1 MNKFMKMLG
10 VLAMALTLTA
20 CGAKVEVPPAQ
31 VGQIMG
37 KDGYQGVI
45 IPTSKFRL
53 APCWAYCDRLVL
65 LDVSDKSYTEPLSI
79 FIPKDKLNLVVD
91 VRSTLSVDPS
101 KTSGLFSAISP
112 VEQSSQLSTIESTAV
127 YRTYATQIIQSETR
141 EYLSQ
146 FSIAEIASSNE
157 KINSDLR
164 ARLGK
169 VLESR
174 TPFKVRYIGIT
185 NIKYPDIITQA
196 QENSAKRREMIA
208 QEEAQLEVSKVQ
220 LARELQEARLTRA
233 IEKEKAETEAQA
245 QQILAQSV
253 DPRVLRL
260 RALENERLSFEK
272 WDGKLP
278 TTVMGGA
285 IPMVNLPTGGK

>member
-1 MNKFMKMLG
+1 MNKIMKMLG
-10 VLAMALTLTA
+10 VVAMALAISA

-31 VGQIMG
+31 VGKIMG
-37 KDGYQGVI
+37 KDGYQEGI

-79 FIPKDKLNLVVD
+79 FIPKDKLNLGVE
-91 VRSTLSVDPS
+91 VRATLSVDPT
-101 KTSGLFSAISP
+101 KTENLFSAVSP
-112 VEQSSQLSTIESTAV
+112 VEKDSSLSVIESVAV

-141 EYLSQ
+141 EYLNQ
-146 FSIAEIASSNE
+146 YSIAEIASSNE
-157 KINSDLR
+157 KINADLR
-164 ARLGK
+164 VRLGK

-185 NIKYPDIITQA
+185 NIKYPEIITQA

-220 LARELQEARLTRA
+220 LSRELQEARLTRA

-253 DPRVLRL
+253 DPRVLQL

-285 IPMVNLPTGGK
+285 IPMVNLPAGK

>member
-1 MNKFMKMLG
+1 MNKIMKMLG
-10 VLAMALTLTA
+10 VVAMALAISA

-31 VGQIMG
+31 VGKIMG
-37 KDGYQGVI
+37 KDGYQEGI

-79 FIPKDKLNLVVD
+79 FIPKDKLNLGVE
-91 VRSTLSVDPS
+91 VRATLSVDPT
-101 KTSGLFSAISP
+101 KTENLFSAVSP
-112 VEQSSQLSTIESTAV
+112 VEKDSSLSVIESVAV

-141 EYLSQ
+141 EYLNQ
-146 FSIAEIASSNE
+146 YSIAEIASSNE
-157 KINSDLR
+157 KINADLR
-164 ARLGK
+164 VRLGK
-169 VLESR
+169 VLEAR

-185 NIKYPDIITQA
+185 NIKYPEIITQA

-220 LARELQEARLTRA
+220 LSRELQEARLTRA

-253 DPRVLRL
+253 DPRVLQL

-285 IPMVNLPTGGK
+285 IPMVNLPAGK

>member
-1 MNKFMKMLG
+1 MNKLMKMLG
-10 VLAMALTLTA
+10 VVAMALAITA
-20 CGAKVEVPPAQ
+20 CGQQVEVPPAQ
-31 VGQIMG
+31 VGKIMG
-37 KDGYQGVI
+37 KDGYQAGV

-53 APCWAYCDRLVL
+53 PPCWAYCDRLVL
-65 LDVSDKSYTEPLSI
+65 LDVSDKSYTEPLNI
-79 FIPKDKLNLVVD
+79 FIPKDKLNLGVE
-91 VRSTLSVDPS
+91 VRATLSVDPT
-101 KTSGLFSAISP
+101 KTEGLFSAVSP
-112 VEQSSQLSTIESTAV
+112 VVQDSQLSSIESAAV

-141 EYLSQ
+141 EYLNQ
-146 FSIAEIASSNE
+146 YSIAEIASSNE
-157 KINSDLR
+157 KINADLR
-164 ARLGK
+164 DRLGK
-169 VLESR
+169 VLEAR
-174 TPFKVRYIGIT
+174 TPFKVRYVGIT
-185 NIKYPDIITQA
+185 NITYPTIITQA

-220 LARELQEARLTRA
+220 LSRELQEARLTRA

-253 DPRVLRL
+253 DARVLQL

-285 IPMVNLPTGGK
+285 VPMINLPVGAK

>member
-1 MNKFMKMLG
+1 MNKIMKMIG
-10 VLAMALTLTA
+10 VLAMALAISA

-31 VGQIMG
+31 VGKIMG
-37 KDGYQGVI
+37 KDGYQEGI

-79 FIPKDKLNLVVD
+79 FIPKDKLNLGVE
-91 VRSTLSVDPS
+91 VRATLSVDPT
-101 KTSGLFSAISP
+101 KTENLFSAVSP
-112 VEQSSQLSTIESTAV
+112 VEKDSSLSVIESVAV

-141 EYLSQ
+141 EYLNQ
-146 FSIAEIASSNE
+146 YSIAESASSNE
-157 KINSDLR
+157 KINADLR
-164 ARLGK
+164 VRLGK

-185 NIKYPDIITQA
+185 NIKYPEIITQA

-220 LARELQEARLTRA
+220 LSRELQEARLTRA

-253 DPRVLRL
+253 DPRVLQL

-285 IPMVNLPTGGK
+285 IPMVNLPAGK